1 MVLSGKTSSGG
12 AGAPEHVA
20 QRTSRQRLQTEHLAE
35 RQVSRYLSA
44 VQLLVGISTS
54 ENDINR
60 STPQGV

>member
-20 QRTSRQRLQTEHLAE
+20 QRTSRQQLQTEHPE
-35 RQVSRYLSA
+35 RQVSLYLSA

-54 ENDINR
+54 EDDINR
-60 STPQGV
+60 RTAQGV